1 MHDIRAIRENP
12 DAYVAGWSARGV
24 EDASGVVARILE
36 LDRDLRA
43 AQTEGQEA
51 LAGRN
56 AASKAIGAAMGK
68 GDAAE
73 AERLKVEVETFKGV
87 IAETGEREGA
97 VGAELR
103 DLLARTRRA
112 MSRSRPGAS
121 PAAPARPRTTP
132 IWARPWACWTSR
144 RRRRCRARGS
154 R

>member
-24 EDASGVVARILE
+24 DDAAGVVARILE
-36 LDRDLRA
+36 LDRELRA

-103 DLLARTRRA
+103 DLLA
-112 MSRSRPGAS
+112 GLKNL
-121 PAAPARPRTTP
+121 AAADVPDGEDEA
-132 IWARPWACWTSR
+132 
-144 RRRRCRARGS
+144 GNVEV
-154 R
+154 

>member
-12 DAYVAGWSARGV
+12 DAYVAGWTARGV
-24 EDASGVVARILE
+24 DDASGVVAKILD

-68 GDAAE
+68 GDKDE
-73 AERLKVEVETFKGV
+73 AERLKAEVETFKGV
-87 IAETGEREGA
+87 IAGAGDRETK

-103 DLLARTRRA
+103 DLLAGLKNLAAEGVPDGEDEAGNVEQKTWGEPRRT
-112 MSRSRPGAS
+112 G
-121 PAAPARPRTTP
+121 PACR
-132 IWARPWACWTSR
+132 TSR
-144 RRRRCRARGS
+144 MITTC
-154 R
+154 